1 MEKGM
6 EEMEGTREEP
16 EKGWLGWGNKRGD
29 DDRPVLV
36 AGRPLCTAKQGQDL
50 GE

>member
-16 EKGWLGWGNKRGD
+16 ENLERTAGWG
-29 DDRPVLV
+29 
-36 AGRPLCTAKQGQDL
+36 KQ
-50 GE
+50 ER